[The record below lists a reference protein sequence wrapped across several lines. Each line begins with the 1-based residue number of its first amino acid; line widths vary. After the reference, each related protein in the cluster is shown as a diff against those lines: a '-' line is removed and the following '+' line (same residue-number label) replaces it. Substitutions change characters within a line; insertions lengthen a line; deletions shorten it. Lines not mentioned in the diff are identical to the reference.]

1 MSDFDLVPVDGGAA
15 VHLPSGETVLGRGP
29 LLGTHVNPC
38 FVQSSITDEPRPL
51 TRNSWCPLQD
61 GDLFSLL
68 PGHLIYKVVSVGGVT
83 GTRRYSH
90 HVRIKKRLKSLSNKS
105 WCQRKTEWLLFNSGL
120 TFYLFDDAVVTVPNV
135 MRRRVLPAWMMAIA
149 PTQTSALP
157 HKGIIPTCVGH
168 MPMFYLFVTSL

>member
-1 MSDFDLVPVDGGAA
+1 MCFLTDSQ
-15 VHLPSGETVLGRGP
+15 
-29 LLGTHVNPC
+29 THVNPC

-83 GTRRYSH
+83 GTRRYIH

-105 WCQRKTEWLLFNSGL
+105 WCQRKTERLLFNSGL
-120 TFYLFDDAVVTVPNV
+120 TFYLCEEAAASVDLIKNPPEEDVV
-135 MRRRVLPAWMMAIA
+135 LIY
-149 PTQTSALP
+149 
-157 HKGIIPTCVGH
+157 C
-168 MPMFYLFVTSL
+168 LFEI